1 MEHKIDYGPAFS
13 LLSMKIGEGDKIT
26 AEAGA
31 MVSMDQNIS
40 IETKMKGGFGKALA
54 RSFLGGESFFMN
66 HFTGTG
72 EVTFAS
78 SMPGDIVHVPM
89 SGNTVIAQ
97 STSFICSSGDI
108 VVDTK
113 FGGAKSFFSG
123 EGLFLLK
130 VSGTGD
136 LFLSSYGAIT
146 IRELGQGQQLKV
158 DTGHMVAFEEGV
170 NYEVKKVGGLKST
183 MLSGEGLVANFTGP
197 GKVWMQTRSLS
208 AFIGLLSSKMPSK

>member
-1 MEHKIDYGPAFS
+1 MEHKIEYGPAFS
-13 LLSMKIGEGDKIT
+13 LLSMNLTEGDKVT

-31 MVSMDQNIS
+31 MVSMDEAIN
-40 IETKMKGGFGKALA
+40 IETKMRGGFGKALA

-78 SMPGDIVHVPM
+78 STPGDIVHVPM
-89 SGNTVIAQ
+89 SGNTLLAQ

-108 VVDTK
+108 EVDTK

-146 IRELGQGQQLKV
+146 VRELNAGQQLKV

-170 NYEVKKVGGLKST
+170 KYEVKKVGGLKST

-208 AFIGLLSSKMPSK
+208 AFLGLLSSKMPSK

>member
-13 LLSMKIGEGDKIT
+13 LLSLRIGEGEKVT

-31 MVSMDQNIS
+31 MVSMDSTIN

-66 HFTGTG
+66 DFTGSG

-78 SMPGDIVHVPM
+78 SVPGDITHIRM

-146 IRELGQGQQLKV
+146 MRELASGQQLKV

-170 NYEVKKVGGLKST
+170 QYEVKKVGGLKST
-183 MLSGEGLVANFTGP
+183 LLSGEGLVANFTGP
-197 GKVWMQTRSLS
+197 GKVWIQTRSLS
-208 AFIGLLSSKMPSK
+208 AFIGLLSSKLPSK